1 MKRALTLIG
10 ACLLLGACETKPP
23 PYVGPPRS
31 SNDMIEECQR
41 VLRQGYNVGVL
52 ENPRATFK
60 VFGELT
66 TVEITATYKA
76 DADPRGNPVGF
87 RCLFEKGKLFQAGSA
102 VF

>member
-1 MKRALTLIG
+1 MKRALSLIG

-23 PYVGPPRS
+23 AVPVAARTS
-31 SNDMIEECQR
+31 HDMIEECQR
-41 VLRQGYNVGVL
+41 VLRQGYTVGTL
-52 ENPRATFK
+52 DNPRATFK